1 MPSEFLSNL
10 RWFWIVCYIDPRF
23 SYFLLLGYKI
33 YRTDSPL
40 FSFKFCPLLDNVLYR
55 QWTPS
60 IMYLLFISV
69 LKCCSMLSVYITFS
83 SKMEIFI
90 CQSVIHYY
98 NINYNHIN
106 YDKNCSEKKR
116 RCTYR
121 DMQISVGS
129 RRAWSHYRDT
139 VSKKNVKTSADCV
152 IKILMNTFLNFNIV
166 L

>member
-121 DMQISVGS
+121 DMQIDLCGFKASLISLQRHCLKKKCEDIS
-129 RRAWSHYRDT
+129 RLCYQ
-139 VSKKNVKTSADCV
+139 
-152 IKILMNTFLNFNIV
+152 NINEHIFK